1 LGVAKSSRDSDPQ
14 RGVWLRQLRAIALLP
29 GMVAVVVPTFLVAGY
44 GTDVG
49 FGWQAP
55 LSLLPVIVGAILILA
70 GLRLWWQTIRLFVEV
85 GRGTLAPWDPPRRF
99 VVRGPY
105 RLVRNPMISSIGFV
119 LLGEAALLGSGSI
132 LVLFAGFA
140 VVNATYI
147 PLVEEPGLRRRFGAE
162 YERYRRAVPRW
173 IPRRTPWTPGESR

>member
-1 LGVAKSSRDSDPQ
+1 VAEPSSGSEPQ
-14 RGVWLRQLRAIALLP
+14 RGVWRRQRRAIALLP
-29 GMVAVVVPTFLVAGY
+29 GMVAVVVPGLLVAGY

-49 FGWQAP
+49 LGWAAP
-55 LSLLPVIVGAILILA
+55 FSLVPAIVGAILILA

-105 RLVRNPMISSIGFV
+105 RLVRNPMISSLGFV
-119 LLGEAALLGSGSI
+119 LLGEATLLGSRSI

-140 VVNATYI
+140 VVNAIYI
-147 PLVEEPGLRRRFGAE
+147 PLVEEPDLVRRFGDE

-173 IPRRTPWTPGESR
+173 IPRRTPWTPD

>member
-1 LGVAKSSRDSDPQ
+1 MAEPSTGSEPH
-14 RGVWLRQLRAIALLP
+14 RGVWRRQLRAIALLP
-29 GMVAVVVPTFLVAGY
+29 GMVAVVVPAILVASY

-49 FGWQAP
+49 FGWSAG
-55 LSLLPVIVGAILILA
+55 LAWSPVVVGALLIA
-70 GLRLWWQTIRLFVEV
+70 IGLRLWSQTIRLFVDV

-105 RLVRNPMISSIGFV
+105 RQVRNPMISSLGFI
-119 LLGEAALLGSGSI
+119 LLGEACLLGSRSI

-140 VVNATYI
+140 VVNAIYI
-147 PLVEEPGLRRRFGAE
+147 PLVEEPGLRRRFGDE

-173 IPRRTPWTPGESR
+173 IPRRTPWEPTADS